1 MSFVEAAETS
11 GREDH
16 GRGEFHVITAII
28 EAAERWEGLASGAYA
43 QTE

>member
-16 GRGEFHVITAII
+16 GRREFHVIT
-28 EAAERWEGLASGAYA
+28 EAAERWEALASGAYA